1 MPLSTSKP
9 EPGRRPK
16 ATRAVIATLVVAFA
30 ALACLFAGWLNRD
43 LFLPG
48 RDLAEIRKSGKL
60 KVLLA
65 YDPINYFIYK
75 GEPMGY
81 SYELAERF
89 ARSIGVQLEVVPVRD
104 LDLQLP
110 MLRSGDGDIIAHF
123 LTVTPSRSRI
133 VNFSTPLDWTRE
145 VLVQRGPEKSTEGAD
160 HVSKPEALAGKTVYV
175 REKSAYFNSLRRIME
190 RDGISINIVPVH
202 GSLSTG
208 ELIRLVND
216 GRIDYTVADSNI
228 AVTHQAIYP
237 DIDIRTP
244 VSVTRPLAWATRKS
258 SPNLLNRL
266 DDWLVRQ
273 RRSGEI
279 QVMHHKYYQR
289 QYQFRKYAISLFYSD
304 KPGNISSYDKLV
316 KAGAK
321 NIGWDWRLLSSLIYE
336 ESQFDPK
343 AVSWAGAVG
352 LMQVMP
358 STGAIAKVF
367 NLSDP
372 EANIKAGT
380 AYLESLEKE
389 WRKIRDHDTRLKFI
403 LASYNVG
410 PGHVRDAQKLAVK
423 YGANPEVWEDNVERY
438 LLLKSEPRYY
448 NDAVTDLGYCN
459 GIVPV
464 RYTRSILGRYRLYSQ
479 VIPD

>member
-1 MPLSTSKP
+1 MPLSASKK
-9 EPGRRPK
+9 EPGRRPNSMRVLIVVMS
-16 ATRAVIATLVVAFA
+16 AAIAI
-30 ALACLFAGWLNRD
+30 LAGLAAGWLNRD
-43 LFLPG
+43 LFLAG
-48 RDLAEIRKSGKL
+48 RDLDEIRKSGKL

-89 ARSIGVQLEVVPVRD
+89 AKEIGVQLEVVPVRD

-123 LTVTPSRSRI
+123 MTVTPMRSRI
-133 VNFSTPLDWTRE
+133 VNFSLPLDSTRE
-145 VLVQRGPEKSTEGAD
+145 VLVQLGSEKSTDGGY
-160 HVSKPEALAGKTVYV
+160 VNKPEELAGKTVYV
-175 REKSAYFNSLRRIME
+175 REQSAYYTSLRKIME
-190 RDGISINIVPVH
+190 RNDISINIVPVH

-216 GRIDYTVADSNI
+216 GRIGYTVADSNI
-228 AVTHQAIYP
+228 AITHKAIYP

-244 VSVTRPLAWATRKS
+244 ISDTRPLAWAVRKN
-258 SPNLLNRL
+258 SPKLLLRL
-266 DDWLVRQ
+266 NEWLIRK
-273 RRSGEI
+273 RGSGDI
-279 QVMHHKYYQR
+279 QAMHHKYYQR
-289 QYQFRKYAISLFYSD
+289 QYQFRKYAITLFYSD

-321 NIGWDWRLLSSLIYE
+321 TIGWDWRLLSSLIYE

-352 LMQVMP
+352 LMQIMP

-372 EANIKAGT
+372 AANIKAGT

-389 WRKIRDHDTRLKFI
+389 WREIRDHDTRLKFI

-410 PGHVRDAQKLAVK
+410 PGHVRDAQKLAIK
-423 YGANPEVWEDNVERY
+423 YGANPEAWENNVEKY

-448 NDAVTDLGYCN
+448 NDAAADLGYCN

-464 RYTRSILGRYRLYSQ
+464 RYTRNILGRYRLYSQ